1 MATKT
6 KARCNQCD
14 QVEERCECEK
24 YCLFCQ
30 GQLNVR
36 LCEDGLYYCDAC
48 REAAGYQVSG

>member
-6 KARCNQCD
+6 KVRCNQCE
-14 QVEERCECEK
+14 QVEERCTCEK
-24 YCLFCQ
+24 YCVFCQ

-48 REAAGYQVSG
+48 REAAGYQVSS